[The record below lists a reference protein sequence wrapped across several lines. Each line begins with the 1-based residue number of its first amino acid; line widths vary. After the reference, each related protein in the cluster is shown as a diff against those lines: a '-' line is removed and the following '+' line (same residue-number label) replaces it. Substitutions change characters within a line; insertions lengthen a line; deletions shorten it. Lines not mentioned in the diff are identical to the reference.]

1 MNDERQAEEQVTEP
15 GEKSEEQQ
23 TRPAPAASEQKATS
37 GTGNSETV
45 EESKDVKE
53 GKPFAIL
60 SYALSFIGIPFFLL
74 PLIIRNNDFSLFHAK
89 QCLMIWVVGMI
100 GGAISGILMLVCIG
114 FVLAIV
120 VGIFALVLNIIGLV
134 KAVNGERKPLPWV
147 GGYAEEWFKGIT
159 LVK

>member
-1 MNDERQAEEQVTEP
+1 MNDERKTEEQLKEQEAKP
-15 GEKSEEQQ
+15 EEQQ
-23 TRPAPAASEQKATS
+23 TPPAPAAPEQEATS
-37 GTGNSETV
+37 GTGASETV

-60 SYALSFIGIPFFLL
+60 SYALGFIGIPFFLI

-89 QCLMIWVVGMI
+89 QCLMIWLVGII
-100 GGAISGILMLVCIG
+100 GGSVSGLLMVVCIG
-114 FVLAIV
+114 FILAIL

-159 LVK
+159 LAK